1 MSQTYHSN
9 ARTNQHIREIIQKS
23 NLTNVELAN
32 NYNLNIK
39 TISKWKDRD
48 FIEDKSS
55 RPHNI
60 KTTLTSLEKEL
71 IKVVRTM
78 TWMELDDLTD
88 TIVDIIPNANRSNI
102 YRTLKAFDINR
113 VPQEQKEKAKKF
125 KEYEPGYLHIDVT
138 YLPKF
143 NKQKF
148 YLFCSNRQSYKAT
161 ILQSI

>member
-1 MSQTYHSN
+1 MPQVYHSN
-9 ARTNQHIREIIQKS
+9 ARTNQHVREIIQKS
-23 NLTNVELAN
+23 NLTIVELAK

-39 TISKWKDRD
+39 TISKWKHRN
-48 FIEDKSS
+48 FIKDKSS

-60 KTTLTSLEKEL
+60 KTTLTPLEKEL

-78 TWMELDDLTD
+78 TWMELDDLAD

-125 KEYEPGYLHIDVT
+125 KKYEPGYLHIDI
-138 YLPKF
+138 LPQYVKTT
-143 NKQKF
+143 F
-148 YLFCSNRQSYKAT
+148 YK
-161 ILQSI
+161 I